1 MTRNSKEAGARGSLQ
16 ADSRRRTGSL
26 GERAAER
33 HLRDAGMGIVAR
45 GFRFRGGEI
54 DLIARDGEELV
65 FVEVK
70 TRTSEDFGDPAESV
84 TRAKQRKLF
93 HAAAFFLQS
102 RGLMQH
108 PCRFDV
114 ISIRLG
120 KDGCSK
126 LDHLQDAFRPGS

>member
-1 MTRNSKEAGARGSLQ
+1 MTRNSREAGPGISVP
-16 ADSRRRTGSL
+16 ADPRRRLGNL

-33 HLRDAGMGIVAR
+33 HLRAAGLTIVAR

-70 TRTSEDFGDPAESV
+70 TRTSEDFGNPTESV
-84 TRAKQRKLF
+84 TRAKRRKLLQ
-93 HAAAFFLQS
+93 AASFYLQS
-102 RGLMQH
+102 RGLMQQ

-114 ISIRLG
+114 VAIRLG
-120 KDGCSK
+120 RDGISS
-126 LDHLQDAFRPGS
+126 LEHLQDAFRSED